1 MLFLLTKFLSFYLR
15 SGIRG
20 RYLLIKFL
28 STRLK
33 SLQCV
38 PFKTP
43 NGTIFLDLRISSS
56 LFILAQPQSQTGEDR
71 AMHAAVKAGD
81 VVYDIG
87 AHLGLYTIV
96 LSQLVGVNGKVF
108 AFEPNPELLPSLRK
122 TLSPLTNVTLFE
134 VALSDSPGDARL
146 FIPNDAS
153 MGSLRD
159 WTDGIVGPVH
169 KVSCQTQS
177 IDVLIEDGMLEVPQ
191 FIKCDVEGAEL
202 SVFRGGAKML
212 SRADGP
218 IILFE
223 ANRKAAG
230 AFGLS
235 TAEYFRFLESI
246 GDPDYS
252 FFEIS
257 PSGIKPVLDTTVE
270 YANII
275 AVPKSRL
282 NLLSTIDELS
292 WRQAC

>member
-1 MLFLLTKFLSFYLR
+1 MLFLLTKFLSLYLR

-20 RYLLIKFL
+20 RYFLIRLLSK
-28 STRLK
+28 RLK
-33 SLQCV
+33 SLQSV
-38 PFKTP
+38 PFETP

-56 LFILAQPQSQTGEDR
+56 LFILAQPQSETGEDK
-71 AMHAAVKAGD
+71 AMHAAVRAGD
-81 VVYDIG
+81 IVYDIG

-96 LSQLVGVNGKVF
+96 LSRLVGENGKVF

-122 TLSPLTNVTLFE
+122 TISPLTNVTLFE
-134 VALSDSPGDARL
+134 FALSDSPGNARL
-146 FIPNDAS
+146 YIPDDAS

-159 WTDGIVGPVH
+159 WTGGIVGPVH
-169 KVSCQTQS
+169 NVNCQTQS
-177 IDVLIEDGMLEVPQ
+177 IDLMIENGKLEVPQ

-202 SVFRGGAKML
+202 SVFRGGAKIL
-212 SRADGP
+212 SRTDGP

-223 ANRKAAG
+223 ANRKAAD

-235 TAEYFRFLESI
+235 TGEYFGFLESL

-257 PSGIKPVLDTTVE
+257 PSGIRPVLNSSME

-275 AVPKSRL
+275 AVPRSRL
-282 NLLSTIDELS
+282 NLLSTIDEFS
-292 WRQAC
+292 EI